1 MPAAILRAPRLAG
14 ERSVRTMHTLPGS
27 QPRPQPRS
35 LNEQPVGCA
44 WTEYPHVSETT
55 RAAVAALGPTFA
67 RMTLVQDAVMAALFG
82 LPPPAKDD
90 AAAPAPLMASASL
103 PLTLGIPDETGRGS
117 VEVTTVEAHAAALA
131 LKSQPPSPDSP
142 QAAGPDLLVKSKT
155 GTGKTL
161 AFVAAAIESVL
172 KSPEGFSKT
181 NTVGI
186 MIISPTREL
195 AYQIYD
201 QSSHLLKAH
210 GLRTIKLVGGEDR
223 AKQIKKL
230 VYDPTQVIIGTPGRI
245 LDIILNEPKMK
256 KRLRGLKVLVYDE
269 ADVLLD
275 QNFASTMWEIQQNL
289 PPQSTR
295 QTFMFSATLSTNVKN
310 LAAKV
315 LRPSN
320 IVSIDMAPAKTQV
333 QTHLTTS
340 QTYVKAPFSLQPQ
353 VLYRIIR
360 DHQQK
365 TEFAKIMVFFQT
377 THATQYLAEVWN
389 MIPDLEVMELHSQME
404 SRERTKVSDRFRACR
419 RGILFTSD
427 VSARGVDY
435 PDVTLV
441 LQVGAPRTLE
451 QYVHRVGRTG
461 RAGKTGESIL
471 LMSAYDEPFLKNELL
486 KTGTIPIKRN
496 VKHEPLIIARD
507 DNALAI
513 IKEAYKHGNAATG
526 SAAYAAFFGFYR
538 SMSAENRFDALTMAK
553 AAEEFALGLCGMP
566 ETPKLTSGLL
576 TRLGIRRTDGV
587 KVLTPAEEAREKAM
601 TPKAKLGHKPS
612 RLNIRVTAKSDDVPS
627 WKQKLTKKQAR
638 WMGRGKLPKRSKH

>member
-103 PLTLGIPDETGRGS
+103 PLTLGIPDETGRSS

-404 SRERTKVSDRFRACR
+404 SRERTKRCPAD
-419 RGILFTSD
+419 
-427 VSARGVDY
+427 
-435 PDVTLV
+435 
-441 LQVGAPRTLE
+441 
-451 QYVHRVGRTG
+451 VHRVGRTG

-612 RLNIRVTAKSDDVPS
+612 RLNTRVTAKSDDVPS